1 MGKKIL
7 LTIAII
13 VVLTCLFAIGVS
25 AENIGGIEYT
35 LNSANKT
42 ATFAA
47 SNRTDCTLTRVIIP
61 ETVVGADGE
70 TYTVTA
76 IADRSIGHQDQG
88 KGNSY
93 IEYLYIP
100 KTVTSIGAQL
110 ARNCDNL
117 KEVKI
122 DASVTKLNA
131 GDFWSCKALEIL
143 DLSGMKNLTTLDQIT
158 SATPNLK
165 TVKLPSTLTTI
176 GGKAFQSCGSLTSIV
191 LPSGLTTIGSNT
203 FQSTKIQT
211 LVLPATLT
219 SVGGAAFHSMSTVQT
234 LVFANTS
241 FDGWSTNVTFNGVNP
256 TTIFFAGKDPSTL
269 TNHYTQWASY
279 KTMSYADY
287 LADPSAVTSNTIV
300 YGTENCACGYI
311 RTNESPTLQFTS
323 FTEQMTI
330 AKTCAHCNSA
340 DVVKTI
346 QPIFTCLGYSAPE
359 NGKGGIAIGY
369 TVNNEAITEYEEVTG
384 KTLKYGVFAV
394 LKDRLGN
401 NDVFSEDGTAAEGV
415 IDVEIT
421 NYEFAAFVL
430 KIVGFTDERK
440 DTKLAMGAYV
450 AVTDGETT
458 EYSYMQGG
466 EPNENEK
473 YSFVSYND
481 IVGNPSSDEETAQ

>member
-1 MGKKIL
+1 MSKKIA

-13 VVLTCLFAIGVS
+13 AVLTFLFVIGVS

-35 LNSANKT
+35 LYPATKT

-47 SNRTDCTLTRVIIP
+47 SNRTDCTLTRVVIP

-76 IADRSIGHQDQG
+76 IADRSIGHQDANA
-88 KGNSY
+88 GNKY

-110 ARNCDNL
+110 VRNCYSL

-131 GDFWSCKALEIL
+131 GDFWSCSALEIL

-158 SATPNLK
+158 SSTPKLK

-256 TTIFFAGKDPSTL
+256 NIIFFAGSDPTTL
-269 TNHYTQWASY
+269 TNHYTQWATY
-279 KTMSYADY
+279 KTMKYADY
-287 LADPSAVTSNTIV
+287 IDNPSAVEAKTIV
-300 YGTENCACGYI
+300 YGTENCTCGYI
-311 RTNESPTLQFTS
+311 RNNDEPTLQFKS
-323 FTEQMTI
+323 YTEAMELG
-330 AKTCAHCNSA
+330 KTCAHCGSTT
-340 DVVKTI
+340 VTKTI
-346 QPIFTCLGYSAPE
+346 GALFTCLGYSAPE
-359 NGKGGIAIGY
+359 AGGDGIAIGY
-369 TVNNEAITEYEEVTG
+369 LVNNEAIDEYTSITS
-384 KTLKYGVFAV
+384 KSLSYGVFVAS
-394 LKDRLGN
+394 KNKLGE
-401 NDVFSEDGTAAEGV
+401 NDIFDQEGNKANGV
-415 IDVEIT
+415 VSVEIT
-421 NYEFAAFVL
+421 NYEFAVFEL
-430 KIVGFTDERK
+430 KVVGFTDENK
-440 DTKLAMGAYV
+440 DKALAMGAYA
-450 AVTDGETT
+450 AVTTEGAT
-458 EYSYMQGG
+458 EYVYMQDA
-466 EPNENEK
+466 EPDDGEK
-473 YSFVSYND
+473 YSYVTYNG
-481 IVGNPSSDEETAQ
+481 IVNK

>member
-61 ETVVGADGE
+61 ETVKGSDGE

-88 KGNSY
+88 EGNSY

-122 DASVTKLNA
+122 DASVTKLSA
-131 GDFWSCKALEIL
+131 GDFWSCNALEVL

-165 TVKLPSTLTTI
+165 TVKLPSSLKTI

-219 SVGGAAFHSMSTVQT
+219 SVGGAAFHSISTVQT

-241 FDGWSTNVTFNGVNP
+241 FDGWSTNVTFNGVYP
-256 TTIFFAGKDPSTL
+256 TTIFFAGSDPTTL

-287 LADPSAVTSNTIV
+287 LADPSAVESKTIV
-300 YGTENCACGYI
+300 YGTENCSCGYI
-311 RTNESPTLQFTS
+311 RTNEAPTFQFTS

-330 AKTCAHCNSA
+330 AKICAHCNSA

-359 NGKGGIAIGY
+359 NGNGGIAIGF
-369 TVNNEAITEYEEVTG
+369 TVNSAAIAEYKEATG
-384 KTLKYGVFAV
+384 KTVSYGMFVV

-401 NDVFSEDGTAAEGV
+401 NDVFGADGTVADGV
-415 IDVEIT
+415 INAEIA
-421 NYEFAAFVL
+421 NHDYSWLEL
-430 KIVGFTDERK
+430 KIVGFTDEQK

-450 AVTDGETT
+450 AVTKGETT
-458 EYSYMQGG
+458 EYSYLQSGT
-466 EPNENEK
+466 PNENEK
-473 YSFVSYND
+473 YCFVSYND
-481 IVGNPSSDEETAQ
+481 IVGTPSTDEEVTQ

>member
-1 MGKKIL
+1 MSKKIA

-13 VVLTCLFAIGVS
+13 AVLTFLFVIGVS

-35 LNSANKT
+35 LYPATKT

-47 SNRTDCTLTRVIIP
+47 SNRTDCTLTRVVIP

-76 IADRSIGHQDQG
+76 IADRSIGHQDANA
-88 KGNSY
+88 GNSY

-110 ARNCDNL
+110 VRNCYSL

-131 GDFWSCKALEIL
+131 GDFWSCSALEIL

-158 SATPNLK
+158 SATPKLK

-241 FDGWSTNVTFNGVNP
+241 FDGWSTNVTFNSVNP
-256 TTIFFAGKDPSTL
+256 NIIFFAGSDPTTL
-269 TNHYTQWASY
+269 TNHYTQWATY
-279 KTMSYADY
+279 KTMKYADY
-287 LADPSAVTSNTIV
+287 IDNPSAVEAKTIV
-300 YGTENCACGYI
+300 YGTENCTCGYI
-311 RTNESPTLQFTS
+311 RNNDEPTLQFKS
-323 FTEQMTI
+323 YTEAMELG
-330 AKTCAHCNSA
+330 KTCAHCGSTT
-340 DVVKTI
+340 VIKTI
-346 QPIFTCLGYSAPE
+346 GALFTCLGYSAPE
-359 NGKGGIAIGY
+359 NGNGEIAIGY
-369 TVNNEAITEYEEVTG
+369 TVNNEAIDEYTSITG
-384 KTLKYGVFAV
+384 KALTYGVFVASQN
-394 LKDRLGN
+394 KLGE
-401 NDVFSEDGTAAEGV
+401 NDIFDQEGNKTNGV
-415 IDVEIT
+415 VSVEIT
-421 NYEFAAFVL
+421 NYEFTVFEL
-430 KIVGFTDERK
+430 KVVGFTDENK
-440 DTKLAMGAYV
+440 GSLLAMGAYV
-450 AVTDGETT
+450 KATGGENA
-458 EYSYMQGG
+458 EYSYIQDDTNG
-466 EPNENEK
+466 EKLGN
-473 YSFVSYND
+473 YSFVSYD
-481 IVGNPSSDEETAQ
+481 SIVSSLS

>member
-35 LNSANKT
+35 LNSSNKT

-70 TYTVTA
+70 TYTVTT
-76 IADRSIGHQDQG
+76 IADRSIGHQDANA
-88 KGNSY
+88 GNKY

-100 KTVTSIGAQL
+100 KTVTQLGAQL
-110 ARNCDNL
+110 VRNCYAL

-122 DASVTKLNA
+122 DASVSKLNA
-131 GDFWSCKALEIL
+131 GDFWSCSSLEIL
-143 DLSGMKNLTTLDQIT
+143 DLSGMANLTTLDQIT
-158 SATPNLK
+158 SSTPKLK
-165 TVKLPSTLTTI
+165 TVKLPSTVTTI

-211 LVLPATLT
+211 LVLPATLN

-287 LADPSAVTSNTIV
+287 LADPSAVTSKTIV

-311 RTNESPTLQFTS
+311 RTNEAPTFQFTS
-323 FTEQMTI
+323 FTEKMTV

-340 DVVKTI
+340 DVIKTI
-346 QPIFTCLGYSAPE
+346 QPMFTCKGYSASLIG
-359 NGKGGIAIGY
+359 NSGIAVGFS
-369 TVNNEAITEYEEVTG
+369 VNNAAIKEYEEITG
-384 KTLKYGVFAV
+384 KTVGYGVFAV
-394 LKDRLGN
+394 AQSKLGE
-401 NDVFSEDGTAAEGV
+401 NDVFNAEENAINGSITANLEG
-415 IDVEIT
+415 
-421 NYEFAAFVL
+421 YEFTTFEV
-430 KIVGFTDERK
+430 KVVGFADDQK
-440 DTKLAMGAYV
+440 ALPLAIGAYV
-450 AVTDGETT
+450 KTTDGDKV
-458 EYSYMQGG
+458 EYSYLQSGTP
-466 EPNENEK
+466 EENEK
-473 YSFVSYND
+473 YCFVSYND
-481 IVGNPSSDEETAQ
+481 IVK

>member
-7 LTIAII
+7 LMIAII

-47 SNRTDCTLTRVIIP
+47 SNRTDCTLTRVVIP
-61 ETVVGADGE
+61 ETVKGSDGE

-93 IEYLYIP
+93 IQYLYIP

-110 ARNCDNL
+110 VRNCDNL

-131 GDFWSCKALEIL
+131 GDFWSCNALEIL
-143 DLSGMKNLTTLDQIT
+143 DLSGMEKLTTLDQIT

-165 TVKLPSTLTTI
+165 TVLLPSTLTTI

-219 SVGGAAFHSMSTVQT
+219 SVGGAAFHSISTVQT

-279 KTMSYADY
+279 QTMSYADY
-287 LADPSAVTSNTIV
+287 LADPSAVTSKTIV

-311 RTNESPTLQFTS
+311 RTNESPTVQFTS

-330 AKTCAHCNSA
+330 VKTCAHCNST

-346 QPIFTCLGYSAPE
+346 QPIFTCLGYSTPE
-359 NGKGGIAIGY
+359 DDRTGLTIGF
-369 TVNNEAITEYEEVTG
+369 TINNEALNEYKAATG
-384 KTLKYGVFAV
+384 KTLNYGVFAV
-394 LKDRLGN
+394 LKDRLGDN
-401 NDVFSEDGTAAEGV
+401 NIFGEDGTAIEGS
-415 IDVEIT
+415 INADIT
-421 NYEFAAFVL
+421 SYEFVAFEL
-430 KIVGFTDERK
+430 KIIGFTDEYK
-440 DTKLAMGAYV
+440 DIKLAMGAYV
-450 AVTDGETT
+450 SVTDGETT
-458 EYSYMQGG
+458 EYSYLQAGT
-466 EPNENEK
+466 PAENEK
-473 YSFVSYND
+473 YCFISYND
-481 IVGNPSSDEETAQ
+481 IASSSSN

>member
-7 LTIAII
+7 LTIAKI

-47 SNRTDCTLTRVIIP
+47 SNRTDCTLTRVVIP

-70 TYTVTA
+70 TYTVTT
-76 IADRSIGHQDQG
+76 IADRSIGHQDAG
-88 KGNSY
+88 EGNSY

-100 KTVTSIGAQL
+100 KTVTYLGAQL
-110 ARNCDNL
+110 VRNCYAL

-122 DASVTKLNA
+122 DASVSKLNA
-131 GDFWSCKALEIL
+131 GDFWSCSSLEIL
-143 DLSGMKNLTTLDQIT
+143 DLSGMANLTTLDQIT
-158 SATPNLK
+158 SSTPKLK

-176 GGKAFQSCGSLTSIV
+176 GGKAFQSCGGLTSIV

-211 LVLPATLT
+211 LVLPATLN
-219 SVGGAAFHSMSTVQT
+219 SVGGAAFHSMSAVQT

-287 LADPSAVTSNTIV
+287 LADPSAVTSKTIV

-311 RTNESPTLQFTS
+311 RTNEAPTFQFTS

-346 QPIFTCLGYSAPE
+346 QPIFTCKGYSAPLTG
-359 NGKGGIAIGY
+359 NGGIAIGF
-369 TVNNEAITEYEEVTG
+369 TVNNEAISEYEEITG
-384 KTLKYGVFAV
+384 KTLNYGVFAV
-394 LKDRLGN
+394 AQTKLGTSN
-401 NDVFSEDGTAAEGV
+401 IFDENGNAISSAITA
-415 IDVEIT
+415 DLT
-421 NYEFAAFVL
+421 SYAFTTFEV
-430 KIVGFTDERK
+430 KVVGFTDEQK
-440 DTKLAMGAYV
+440 DSKLAMGAYV
-450 AVTDGETT
+450 KTTDGEAT
-458 EYSYMQGG
+458 EYSYLQATDKGAQG
-466 EPNENEK
+466 ENSS
-473 YSFVSYND
+473 YYFVSYND
-481 IVGNPSSDEETAQ
+481 IVAE